1 MLSGYKR
8 WAGIGMK
15 QHEGEYVSLGC
26 SGLKVSRLAFGLA
39 FRGQKDAA
47 EAERLINKAID
58 WGINFIDC
66 SNIYALTTDL
76 NLERSETI
84 LGRVLKS
91 RRDEVVI
98 TSKVGSY
105 FSKNEGPNKYGAS
118 RYHIMR
124 EVEKS
129 LKRLNTDRIDV
140 YFLHDPDPETPI
152 EETCRTFETLVQ
164 QGKIRY
170 CGLCNHQAWRVE
182 RTIGAQERINAQTAV
197 TVQNAYSLLNRALEE
212 EMFPLSRDRGLGIM
226 AYSLL
231 GVGLLSGAYK
241 PGLVPSKKHLWGRDP
256 LFQPSLQ
263 TILNGRTG
271 NILAITEQIAERH
284 RASVP
289 QVATAWVLSHPEI
302 TVAISGANN
311 EDQLVDSLGA
321 IEIDLSDDDTCILDE
336 VSKGMRM
343 SLLKADLSKYHK
355 NA

>member
-1 MLSGYKR
+1 
-8 WAGIGMK
+8 MK
-15 QHEGEYVSLGC
+15 QYEGEYVSLGC

-58 WGINFIDC
+58 CGINFIDC
-66 SNIYALTTDL
+66 SNIYALAADL
-76 NLERSETI
+76 NLEKSETI

-91 RRDEVVI
+91 RRDDVVI

-105 FSKNEGPNKYGAS
+105 FLKNEGPNRYGAS
-118 RYHIMR
+118 RYHIML

-129 LKRLNTDRIDV
+129 LKRLNTDHIDV
-140 YFLHDPDPETPI
+140 YFLHDPDPQTPI
-152 EETCRTFETLVQ
+152 EETCRTLETLVQ

-182 RTIGAQERINAQTAV
+182 RTIGVQERINAQTAV
-197 TVQNAYSLLNRALEE
+197 TVQNAYSLLNRTLEE
-212 EMFPLSRDRGLGIM
+212 EMFPLSRDRGFGIM

-231 GVGLLSGAYK
+231 GVGLLSGSYK

-256 LFQPSLQ
+256 LFGQSLQ
-263 TILNGRTG
+263 PILSGRTG
-271 NILAITEQIAERH
+271 NILAAVERIAERH
-284 RASVP
+284 RASIP

-311 EDQLVDSLGA
+311 IDQLTDSLGA
-321 IEIDLSDDDTCILDE
+321 IAVDLSDDDICSLNE
-336 VSKGMRM
+336 VSEGMQM
-343 SLLKADLSKYHK
+343 SLLQADLSKYHK
-355 NA
+355 SE